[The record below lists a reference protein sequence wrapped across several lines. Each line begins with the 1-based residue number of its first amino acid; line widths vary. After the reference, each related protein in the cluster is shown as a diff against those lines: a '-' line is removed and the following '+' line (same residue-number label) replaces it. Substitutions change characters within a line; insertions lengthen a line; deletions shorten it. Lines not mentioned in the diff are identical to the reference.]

1 MSCFCFQLGNT
12 RLGFVSRLIVLPAFS
27 AINTFFR
34 RSNSHS
40 SKLQGIER
48 WLIALKPF
56 FLFFVQSNQPETHF
70 KLKNITL
77 PSFKIEP
84 HFLSVWSALHC
95 SRSDLINQDLDDQSR
110 CKKRENWS
118 SDVWC
123 ATQGRYHK
131 FKITVQ
137 GQSFSFFFPK
147 GALSSSSSL
156 SRNQCYL
163 VILASVSW
171 NGFVWTS
178 YTFISSLKLTQ
189 LSGLFQ
195 EHIHLDIVII
205 HCREEGCQKN
215 FFL

>member
-84 HFLSVWSALHC
+84 HSLSVWSALHC

-131 FKITVQ
+131 FKIT
-137 GQSFSFFFPK
+137 
-147 GALSSSSSL
+147 
-156 SRNQCYL
+156 
-163 VILASVSW
+163 
-171 NGFVWTS
+171 
-178 YTFISSLKLTQ
+178 
-189 LSGLFQ
+189 FQ
-195 EHIHLDIVII
+195 EQSLLYMDVFFSYRRNRHLATNVIWSSWPPS
-205 HCREEGCQKN
+205 
-215 FFL
+215 L